1 MLSGNFLTRCCCSE
15 HQQLETQFLILL
27 IKLSLEKN
35 KLLESESFF
44 AKFFK
49 FDFVATLAPSGH
61 GGGGLVV
68 SRVASGWE
76 GPGFNSCSHH
86 TFSGEPA

>member
-1 MLSGNFLTRCCCSE
+1 MLSCNFLTRCCCSE

-44 AKFFK
+44 AKFYK
-49 FDFVATLAPSGH
+49 FDFVATLALSGH
-61 GGGGLVV
+61 GGGLVV
-68 SRVASGWE
+68 SRVASGSE
-76 GPGFNSCSHH
+76 GLGFNSCSHH